1 MNRLNTKDLRVKD
14 YFIKIQA
21 AVHCNIVEAC
31 DNLAIRVASEIHR
44 PVRMLLPLGCTNLE
58 ATLFFAGMWTYKQDN
73 ARSKSL
79 HPTKEDIMILARRKV
94 IRVAGKRAGIR
105 VSWLVFGIA
114 AMVLTL
120 GLPSAAQSQPFTTI
134 GGTIGP
140 GAQYEIAMPT
150 GLWNGELVVYAHGIV
165 APNEPVDLPGIDTL
179 RETLTSQGFALIY
192 SSYSENGYAV
202 KDGMQRTHQLRGIFT
217 SKVRRPKRVYLV
229 GSSLGGQ
236 IAVMLAEKYPS
247 QYDGVL
253 SISGLLGGGFEETRY
268 VMNARIL
275 FEYFFPGVIPR
286 PIEYTP
292 PGVDYLTAVS
302 TALMQGLS
310 LPGQPTLQFANT
322 AELPGMNGMQKA
334 IAGIYVIMFT
344 LTYGNNLFEL
354 INGQMPFDNTET
366 VYSGSADD
374 TALNEGIARYASDP
388 AAVKYMQHY
397 YTPTGDLRIPLIA
410 LHATHDPIV
419 PIFHE
424 QMYFDAVVNAGA
436 TWYLLQRTVDAFDHT
451 GVPDDDISAAFS
463 DLVEWVRTGMKP
475 AS

>member
-1 MNRLNTKDLRVKD
+1 M
-14 YFIKIQA
+14 
-21 AVHCNIVEAC
+21 
-31 DNLAIRVASEIHR
+31 
-44 PVRMLLPLGCTNLE
+44 
-58 ATLFFAGMWTYKQDN
+58 ATLFFAGRWTYKRDN
-73 ARSKSL
+73 ARSKLL
-79 HPTKEDIMILARRKV
+79 HQRKEDIMILARRKI
-94 IRVAGKRAGIR
+94 IRAAGKKAGIR
-105 VSWLVFGIA
+105 VSWLIFGIA

-140 GAQYEIAMPT
+140 GAEYEIAMPMES
-150 GLWNGELVVYAHGIV
+150 WNGELVVYAHGIV
-165 APNEPVDLPGIDTL
+165 SPSDPVALPNNDSLCFL
-179 RETLTSQGFALIY
+179 RDVLTSQGFALIY

-236 IAVMLAEKYPS
+236 IAVMLAEKYPG

-275 FEYFFPGVIPR
+275 FEYFFPGVIPGTVD
-286 PIEYTP
+286 YVP
-292 PGVDYLTAVS
+292 PGVDFTPGGPTYTAVF

-310 LPGQPTLQFANT
+310 LPGQPTLQFAST
-322 AELPGMNGMQKA
+322 AELPGINATEILMAGMYVAGFA
-334 IAGIYVIMFT
+334 IT
-344 LTYGNNLFEL
+344 HGNKLFEFT
-354 INGQMPFDNTET
+354 NGKMPFDNTET

-374 TALNEGIARYASDP
+374 DALNKNVIRYASDP
-388 AAVKYMQHY
+388 AAVNYMEHY

-410 LHATHDPIV
+410 LHATRDPIV

-424 QMYFDAVVNAGA
+424 PMYADAVANAGA
-436 TWYLLQRTVDAFDHT
+436 TWYLLQRTVDAFGHT
-451 GVPDDDISAAFS
+451 GVSNDIITAAFS
-463 DLVEWVRTGMKP
+463 DLVGWVATGVKP
-475 AS
+475 

>member
-1 MNRLNTKDLRVKD
+1 
-14 YFIKIQA
+14 
-21 AVHCNIVEAC
+21 
-31 DNLAIRVASEIHR
+31 
-44 PVRMLLPLGCTNLE
+44 
-58 ATLFFAGMWTYKQDN
+58 
-73 ARSKSL
+73 
-79 HPTKEDIMILARRKV
+79 MILARRKV
-94 IRVAGKRAGIR
+94 IRAAGKRAGIR
-105 VSWLVFGIA
+105 VSWLIFGIA

-140 GAQYEIAMPT
+140 GSQYEIAMPT
-150 GLWNGELVVYAHGIV
+150 GSWNGELVVYAHGMVSPSDPV
-165 APNEPVDLPGIDTL
+165 ALPNNASFYFL
-179 RETLTSQGFALIY
+179 REALTSQGFALIY

-268 VMNARIL
+268 VMNANIL
-275 FEYFFPGVIPR
+275 FDYFFPGILPR

-302 TALMQGLS
+302 AALMQGLS

-354 INGQMPFDNTET
+354 TNGKMPFDNTET

-374 TALNEGIARYASDP
+374 TALNEGVMRYASDP
-388 AAVKYMQHY
+388 AAVNYMEHY

-424 QMYFDAVVNAGA
+424 PMYAEAVANAGA
-436 TWYLLQRTVDAFDHT
+436 TWYLLQRTVTMFGHT
-451 GVPDDDISAAFS
+451 GVSDEDITTAFF
-463 DLVEWVRTGMKP
+463 DLVDWVSTGVKP
-475 AS
+475 